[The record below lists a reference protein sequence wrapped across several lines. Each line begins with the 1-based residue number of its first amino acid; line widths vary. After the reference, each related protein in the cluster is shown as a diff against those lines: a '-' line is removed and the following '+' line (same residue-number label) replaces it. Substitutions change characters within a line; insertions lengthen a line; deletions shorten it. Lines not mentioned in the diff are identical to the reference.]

1 MAEKPAKV
9 IRAVFELAVLLLALG
24 VIFGG
29 LALIVLF
36 SPWSQ
41 TVLSKLLSYDVR
53 FGIELL
59 AFLTIAALIV
69 LLSALVVY
77 SKNIVH
83 SALYLLG
90 SFAGVA
96 TLYIFLNAPFVG
108 VAQVLV
114 YIGAVGVLLLFAVML
129 TRKTMVN
136 YKTVI
141 LSLAFLAALFA
152 SLSIAP
158 WGQVEQQ
165 PYTFEPREGLR
176 MPESGVGDIGT
187 EIFTIYVF
195 PFEVL
200 ALVLTAALVGA
211 IYIARKEAA

>member
-1 MAEKPAKV
+1 MAEKPVNV
-9 IRAVFELAVLLLALG
+9 IKAIFELFVLLLALA

-29 LALIVLF
+29 LALIVFL

-41 TVLSKLLSYDVR
+41 TILNKLSSYDVR
-53 FGIELL
+53 FAIELL

-69 LLSALVVY
+69 LMSALVVY

-90 SFAGVA
+90 TFAGVA

-129 TRKTMVN
+129 TRKTIM
-136 YKTVI
+136 
-141 LSLAFLAALFA
+141 
-152 SLSIAP
+152 
-158 WGQVEQQ
+158 E
-165 PYTFEPREGLR
+165 
-176 MPESGVGDIGT
+176 ESHG
-187 EIFTIYVF
+187 E
-195 PFEVL
+195 L
-200 ALVLTAALVGA
+200 
-211 IYIARKEAA
+211 